1 MIKPQSTGQEF
12 LRLIICLVSLHACL
26 MTSRVASSLWVLK
39 AGLGDW
45 TVGLLLSLFSV
56 GPLVLSLWSGRLAD
70 RHGFHL
76 PMGISAT
83 LALTGTLVAGLYQSL
98 ETLAVCALL
107 NGAAVSVG
115 EVAIQRTAGRMA
127 AHGADLRRVFS
138 GIALASSMSNAL
150 APAVAGLVIDYAGF
164 SPAFL
169 LAAALPVVAWW
180 IGRVV
185 PREDM
190 TAARKNVPLGEALQ
204 LLSIESVR
212 KLLLVNL
219 LLAAS
224 WDVHFF
230 SVPVIGHERGMSA
243 SSIGAILASCA
254 LGATLARALIARW
267 SDRFDE
273 RLTLLWVTVVTLV
286 MLVVYCWLP
295 GAPGMMAGSVVLGM
309 AIGSVQPMILSAMHK
324 VTPPA
329 RHGQILGLRMLA
341 TNGATAGMPLI
352 FGALATLGGAVVP
365 MWMIAGMLGLSTK
378 LLRKPRGQGQ
388 DSVP

>member
-1 MIKPQSTGQEF
+1 
-12 LRLIICLVSLHACL
+12 
-26 MTSRVASSLWVLK
+26 
-39 AGLGDW
+39 
-45 TVGLLLSLFSV
+45 
-56 GPLVLSLWSGRLAD
+56 
-70 RHGFHL
+70 
-76 PMGISAT
+76 MGISAT

>member
-1 MIKPQSTGQEF
+1 MIKSHSARQEF

-76 PMGISAT
+76 PMGISAA

-115 EVAIQRTAGRMA
+115 EVAIQRTAGKMA

-138 GIALASSMSNAL
+138 GIALSSSMSNAL
-150 APAVAGLVIDYAGF
+150 APAIAGLVIDYAGY

-169 LAAALPVVAWW
+169 LAAALPVLAWW

-190 TAARKNVPLGEALQ
+190 AAARRNVPLGEALQ
-204 LLSIESVR
+204 LLSNESVR
-212 KLLLVNL
+212 RLLLVNL
-219 LLAAS
+219 MLSAS

-230 SVPVIGHERGMSA
+230 SVPVIGHDRGMSA

-254 LGATLARALIARW
+254 LGATLVRVLIARW
-267 SDRFDE
+267 ADRFDE
-273 RLTLLWVTVVTLV
+273 RLTLV
-286 MLVVYCWLP
+286 MLLVYYWLP
-295 GAPGMMAGSVVLGM
+295 GTLGMMAGSAILGM

-365 MWMIAGMLGLSTK
+365 MWMIAGMLGLSTR
-378 LLRKPRGQGQ
+378 LLGKTRGSG
-388 DSVP
+388 